1 MGKTREMKAVKRDL
15 HNRAMHLQKCAAL
28 LFSSAKWINTSYL
41 TDSYISFTLKLE
53 SGQIFCSNR
62 SIRSS
67 TYGKKNI
74 YEIPPCG
81 SHFLKFILPTS
92 FEENHKF
99 INKNDQLPAWR
110 KIGNIFFTV
119 CIWPNWP
126 VRANI
131 LSGFQIEGK
140 TYVWI
145 SQVRRVK
152 EVTNPL

>member
-1 MGKTREMKAVKRDL
+1 MQTNLLTCLTWLIHTSVLPSNWNPDKIFAPTGLL
-15 HNRAMHLQKCAAL
+15 H
-28 LFSSAKWINTSYL
+28 
-41 TDSYISFTLKLE
+41 
-53 SGQIFCSNR
+53 
-62 SIRSS
+62 RSS
-67 TYGKKNI
+67 TYGKKI
-74 YEIPPCG
+74 FLKFLHAG
-81 SHFLKFILPTS
+81 ATFLKFILLTS

-119 CIWPNWP
+119 CTWHWP
-126 VRANI
+126 VGANI

-152 EVTNPL
+152 HVYLCHWQI